1 MAGALQWVQSIGLGR
16 FANVVPG
23 PLLRAT
29 DGKKITHM
37 PLQTGSAYA
46 HLSKAMEKAYFTS
59 RARGVVDQ
67 ELDLGSHDPD
77 KPKIGHHWARRKADQ
92 VARDSRD
99 VTETSEETIDEAF
112 GWNQKQAKRKQ
123 QLHYAGTTEILKLA
137 RVTLM
142 L

>member
-1 MAGALQWVQSIGLGR
+1 MLPGLPIGPRQVRSQGGSGVHAGGLQDQVW
-16 FANVVPG
+16 
-23 PLLRAT
+23 
-29 DGKKITHM
+29 
-37 PLQTGSAYA
+37 
-46 HLSKAMEKAYFTS
+46 EKNGNS
-59 RARGVVDQ
+59 RQDA
-67 ELDLGSHDPD
+67 D

-123 QLHYAGTTEILKLA
+123 QLHYAGMTEILKLA